1 MEKVI
6 KLKKNEVPTYTL
18 AEELISAISH
28 GIGVLL
34 SIAALV
40 LCVVSAAKHG
50 NTMAVVGSCIYGTTL
65 IILYTMSTLYHS
77 FKQGTKV
84 KSIFRIFD
92 HCSIFLLIFGS
103 YTPIVLSAIGGTIG
117 WAMFG
122 ILLLITILGITLNAI
137 DLEKYKKLSMFCYIL
152 MGWMV
157 IFTLKP
163 AIEAVTATGM
173 IILAIGGIAYTIGAI
188 IYGVGKKV
196 KYMHSVWH
204 FFVLAGSIIQ
214 FFTIL
219 LYVC

>member
-1 MEKVI
+1 METSNVI
-6 KLKKNEVPTYTL
+6 KKPTYTL

-40 LCVVSAAKHG
+40 LCIVFAAKHG
-50 NTMAVVGSCIYGTTL
+50 NTIGVVGSCIYGTTL

-77 FKQGTKV
+77 FKQGSKV
-84 KSIFRIFD
+84 KALFRIFD

-103 YTPIVLSAIGGTIG
+103 YTPIVLAGIGGVLG
-117 WAMFG
+117 WTMFG
-122 ILLLITILGITLNAI
+122 ILLALSIIGITFNAI
-137 DLEKYKKLSMFCYIL
+137 NLEKYKKISMVCYLL

-163 AIEAVTATGM
+163 AIDAVTAKGM
-173 IILAIGGIAYTIGAI
+173 IILAIGGILYTVGAI
-188 IYGVGKKV
+188 IYGIGKYK

-204 FFVLAGSIIQ
+204 FFVLGGSIVQ

-219 LYVC
+219 LFVC

>member
-1 MEKVI
+1 MDEKS
-6 KLKKNEVPTYTL
+6 LEKKPKYTL

-28 GIGVLL
+28 GIGVFL

-40 LCVVSAAKHG
+40 LCVVTAARHG
-50 NTMAVVGSCIYGTTL
+50 NTIGVVGSCIYGTTL

-77 FKQGTKV
+77 FKHGTKV
-84 KSIFRIFD
+84 KSVFRIFD

-103 YTPIVLSAIGGTIG
+103 YTPIVLSAIGGGLG
-117 WAMFG
+117 WTMFG
-122 ILLLITILGITLNAI
+122 ILLALTIAGITVNAI
-137 DLEKYKKLSMFCYIL
+137 NLEKYKKVSMFCYLL

-163 AIEAVTATGM
+163 AIDAVTAKGM
-173 IILAIGGIAYTIGAI
+173 IILAIGGIIYTLGAI
-188 IYGVGKKV
+188 IYGVGKYI

-204 FFVLAGSIIQ
+204 FFVLGGSIVQ

-219 LYVC
+219 WFVC

>member
-1 MEKVI
+1 ME
-6 KLKKNEVPTYTL
+6 EVQKDKRPTYTL

-40 LCVVSAAKHG
+40 LCVVMAAKHG
-50 NTMAVVGSCIYGTTL
+50 NTIGVVGSCIYGTTL

-77 FKQGTKV
+77 FKQGSKV
-84 KSIFRIFD
+84 KSVFRIFD

-103 YTPIVLSAIGGTIG
+103 YTPIVLSAIGGALG

-122 ILLLITILGITLNAI
+122 ILLALTILGITLNSI
-137 DLEKYKKLSMFCYIL
+137 NLEKYKKISMICYLL

-157 IFTLKP
+157 VFTLKP
-163 AIEAVTATGM
+163 AIEAVTAKGM
-173 IILAIGGIAYTIGAI
+173 IILAIGGVIYTIGAI
-188 IYGVGKKV
+188 IYGVGKRV
-196 KYMHSVWH
+196 KYMHSLWH
-204 FFVLAGSIIQ
+204 FFVLGGSIVQ

-219 LYVC
+219 WFVC

>member
-1 MEKVI
+1 MQKT
-6 KLKKNEVPTYTL
+6 KTALQPTYTL

-40 LCVVSAAKHG
+40 LCVIMAAKNR
-50 NTMAVVGSCIYGTTL
+50 NTIGVVGSSIYGTTL

-84 KSIFRIFD
+84 KAVFRILD

-103 YTPIVLSAIGGTIG
+103 YTPIVLSAVGGALG
-117 WAMFG
+117 WTMFG
-122 ILLLITILGITLNAI
+122 ILLALTIIGITFNAI
-137 DLEKYKKLSMFCYIL
+137 NLEKFKKFSMVCYIL

-163 AIEAVTATGM
+163 VIEAVTVKG
-173 IILAIGGIAYTIGAI
+173 IIFLAIGGVLYTLGAI
-188 IYGVGKKV
+188 LYGIGKYK

-204 FFVLAGSIIQ
+204 LFVLAASIVQ
-214 FFTIL
+214 FFAIL
-219 LYVC
+219 WYAV